1 MTNALTRVA
10 IVSSCIIWRDRI
22 GAFLSEA
29 GDVVCVGLIDTIGDL
44 QHLPALPDVAILDG
58 ADDSSV
64 ERLTNEPPAVALV
77 LLIDQPERDLVI
89 RLLPS
94 GSLAILPRDP
104 SPPHLNGAIR
114 AAAAGLIAL
123 SPGSALDLHNA
134 THSNLPHS
142 SEWIQP
148 LTPRELQILRMLSE
162 GAANRSIAAQL
173 QISEHTAKF
182 HVGQIL
188 AKLGAE
194 SRTEAVTIGIRQG
207 LIMA

>member
-94 GSLAILPRDP
+94 GSLAILP
-104 SPPHLNGAIR
+104 
-114 AAAAGLIAL
+114 
-123 SPGSALDLHNA
+123 
-134 THSNLPHS
+134 
-142 SEWIQP
+142 
-148 LTPRELQILRMLSE
+148 
-162 GAANRSIAAQL
+162 
-173 QISEHTAKF
+173 
-182 HVGQIL
+182 
-188 AKLGAE
+188 
-194 SRTEAVTIGIRQG
+194 
-207 LIMA
+207 